1 MASKIESKCRSG
13 AEYSLSQ
20 SSLSITNQN
29 KDYNSNKRIA
39 LFTSSSYLPFC
50 HYEKGGLKTQLMD
63 LETPLIVSYILVLC
77 QLNVLFTLKI
87 DHYGSRQDL
96 GKLNLCKG
104 KAIII
109 EAVQHFVSQVTMFTE
124 FSFVLI

>member
-39 LFTSSSYLPFC
+39 LFTLSSFRTFQRTGNTAFPHVNFFIISFFI
-50 HYEKGGLKTQLMD
+50 GQR
-63 LETPLIVSYILVLC
+63 ILG
-77 QLNVLFTLKI
+77 Q
-87 DHYGSRQDL
+87 
-96 GKLNLCKG
+96 
-104 KAIII
+104 II
-109 EAVQHFVSQVTMFTE
+109 A
-124 FSFVLI
+124 

>member
-39 LFTSSSYLPFC
+39 LFTSSSYHKLS
-50 HYEKGGLKTQLMD
+50 EN
-63 LETPLIVSYILVLC
+63 EWVLGC
-77 QLNVLFTLKI
+77 GATRREFWTGVTIAGQPTEQTTKQGKI
-87 DHYGSRQDL
+87 EL
-96 GKLNLCKG
+96 L
-104 KAIII
+104 
-109 EAVQHFVSQVTMFTE
+109 SQWTME
-124 FSFVLI
+124 G

>member
-39 LFTSSSYLPFC
+39 LFTLSSSF
-50 HYEKGGLKTQLMD
+50 
-63 LETPLIVSYILVLC
+63 LICS
-77 QLNVLFTLKI
+77 
-87 DHYGSRQDL
+87 G
-96 GKLNLCKG
+96 
-104 KAIII
+104 
-109 EAVQHFVSQVTMFTE
+109 
-124 FSFVLI
+124 SFVGDEPHLR

>member
-39 LFTSSSYLPFC
+39 LFTSSSFFHLS
-50 HYEKGGLKTQLMD
+50 HRNLGLD
-63 LETPLIVSYILVLC
+63 
-77 QLNVLFTLKI
+77 TLR
-87 DHYGSRQDL
+87 HPAALLS
-96 GKLNLCKG
+96 
-104 KAIII
+104 
-109 EAVQHFVSQVTMFTE
+109 
-124 FSFVLI
+124 

>member
-39 LFTSSSYLPFC
+39 LFTSSSSTFNQSDEKITGIYL
-50 HYEKGGLKTQLMD
+50 E
-63 LETPLIVSYILVLC
+63 
-77 QLNVLFTLKI
+77 
-87 DHYGSRQDL
+87 
-96 GKLNLCKG
+96 
-104 KAIII
+104 
-109 EAVQHFVSQVTMFTE
+109 
-124 FSFVLI
+124 

>member
-39 LFTSSSYLPFC
+39 LFTSSSFMIGY
-50 HYEKGGLKTQLMD
+50 HDSKMKKTQLY
-63 LETPLIVSYILVLC
+63 SSS
-77 QLNVLFTLKI
+77 FTNATSIQNTQCDNK
-87 DHYGSRQDL
+87 RFEQ
-96 GKLNLCKG
+96 KL
-104 KAIII
+104 
-109 EAVQHFVSQVTMFTE
+109 
-124 FSFVLI
+124 